1 MSKIDNDFKNDDIM
15 NLIIK
20 IYYDNKGRYG
30 YRRIT
35 LELRN
40 RGFIVNH
47 KKVLRLM
54 NKMGLHS
61 IIRKKRNFSTYRG
74 TTETVAPNHIERDF
88 EASNPNEKW
97 FTDVTEFNLRGD
109 KIYCS
114 PILDAH
120 GRFIVSYNISTS
132 PNLNQIKDMLTKAFL
147 NNSNYDDLIL
157 HSEQGWQYQHAY
169 FVKELSERNIQQSM
183 SRKGNS
189 IDNGL
194 MEIFFGIM
202 KSEMFY
208 GQEDQYETIEDLI
221 KAIDEYMDYYNN
233 KRIKTKLKGLTPA
246 QYRNQPL
253 VKA

>member
-1 MSKIDNDFKNDDIM
+1 MSKTDNDFKNDDIM

-20 IYYDNKGRYG
+20 IYYENKGRYG

-74 TTETVAPNHIERDF
+74 TTGTVAPNHIERDF

-97 FTDVTEFNLRGD
+97 FTDITEFNLRGD
-109 KIYCS
+109 KVYCS

-120 GRFIVSYNISTS
+120 GRFIVSYNTSTS
-132 PNLNQIKDMLTKAFL
+132 PNLNQIKDMLTKAL
-147 NNSNYDDLIL
+147 LTTSTYDDLIL
-157 HSEQGWQYQHAY
+157 HSDQGWQYQHAY
-169 FVKELSERNIQQSM
+169 FVKELSEKNIQQSM

-194 MEIFFGIM
+194 MESFFGIM

-233 KRIKTKLKGLTPA
+233 KRIKTKLKGLTPV